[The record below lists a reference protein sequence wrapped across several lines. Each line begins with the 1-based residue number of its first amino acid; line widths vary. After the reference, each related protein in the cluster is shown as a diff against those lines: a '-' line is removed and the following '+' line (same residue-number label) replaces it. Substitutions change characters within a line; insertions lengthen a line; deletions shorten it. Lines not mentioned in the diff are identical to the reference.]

1 MRARPALLFTV
12 LVAAGLLCT
21 ATGSP
26 LQTGEPVRR
35 TGHETLSVTALY
47 RDSIQPLTPTHTLEL
62 VFAYFPDAGWS
73 PEVLIDAARAATGI
87 LRQCEILVSALTLHR
102 LEGDTRFHYY
112 ATSRSRELAR
122 RLPLQRPTVYFIAE
136 TLQRPAFD
144 AEAIGRGNSKTR
156 PELADT
162 VWITRN
168 ARDLALVVVH
178 ELAHVL
184 MDSGEHVEEPGNLMR
199 AETAPENTRLDA
211 AQCARLRDTAVAHGL
226 LHPTE
231 KAK

>member
-1 MRARPALLFTV
+1 MRACLAVLFTV
-12 LVAAGLLCT
+12 LVAYGLLCT
-21 ATGSP
+21 ATGTSA
-26 LQTGEPVRR
+26 QKGEPVRR
-35 TGHETLSVTALY
+35 TGHEVLSVAALY
-47 RDSIQPLTPTHTLEL
+47 RDSIRPLTPTHTLEL
-62 VFAYFPDAGWS
+62 AFAYFPEAGWS
-73 PEVLIDAARAATGI
+73 PQILIDAARAAAGI
-87 LRQCEILVSALTLHR
+87 LRQCGILVSTLELHR
-102 LEGDTRFHYY
+102 LEGDARFHYY

-122 RLPLQRPTVYFIAE
+122 RLPLRRPTVYFIAE

-168 ARDLALVVVH
+168 ARDLALVLMH
-178 ELAHVL
+178 ELVHVL

-226 LHPTE
+226 LHPAE

>member
-1 MRARPALLFTV
+1 MRGRFAVLFTV
-12 LVAAGLLCT
+12 SVASGLLCT
-21 ATGSP
+21 ATGAP
-26 LQTGEPVRR
+26 AQTGEPVRR
-35 TGHETLSVTALY
+35 TGYEVLSVAALY
-47 RDSIQPLTPTHTLEL
+47 RDSVQPLTPTHTLEL

-73 PEVLIDAARAATGI
+73 PQILIDAARTAAAI
-87 LRQCEILVSALTLHR
+87 LRQCEILVSTLELHR
-102 LEGDTRFHYY
+102 LEGEARFHYY

-122 RLPLQRPTVYFIAE
+122 RLPLRRPTVYFIAE

-162 VWITRN
+162 VWITRD
-168 ARDLALVVVH
+168 ARDLELVLAH

-184 MDSGEHVEEPGNLMR
+184 MDSGEHVEEPANLMR
-199 AETAPENTRLDA
+199 AETAPGNTQLDA
-211 AQCARLRDTAVAHGL
+211 AQCTRLRDTAVAHGL
-226 LHPTE
+226 LHPAE